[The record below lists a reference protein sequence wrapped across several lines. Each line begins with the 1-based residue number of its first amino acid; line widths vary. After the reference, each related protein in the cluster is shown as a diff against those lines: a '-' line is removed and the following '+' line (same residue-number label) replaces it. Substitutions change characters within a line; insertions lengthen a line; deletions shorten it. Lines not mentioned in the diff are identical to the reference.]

1 MRVLVFILD
10 YFSVSYLYSDL
21 YLFNFDS
28 LNYSLCCLFNRS
40 YSSKSAIASASAAKG
55 ENKFSNMYK
64 KEYGLSQY
72 QREALIGVMLADG
85 NLDRGKPT
93 YNTRLRIDHTYPD
106 QESYVLSLH
115 ALFGSMIAM
124 EPTIVTRKSDPRTGK
139 VYQSIYVR
147 TLRFA
152 CLNPYHD
159 LFYKDKKKVVPSN
172 IQDLL
177 TPVGLAHIIMGDGFL
192 NGQSKVVIICSES
205 FSKEEQELL
214 ISVLDKNF
222 GIKATLNKRVS
233 TLGNET

>member
-1 MRVLVFILD
+1 L
-10 YFSVSYLYSDL
+10 SC
-21 YLFNFDS
+21 N
-28 LNYSLCCLFNRS
+28 FNRS
-40 YSSKSAIASASAAKG
+40 HSSKSVVTSASAAGG
-55 ENKFSNMYK
+55 ENKFSNKYK
-64 KEYGLSQY
+64 KEYDLTQY

-115 ALFGSMIAM
+115 ALFVSMIAM

-139 VYQSIYVR
+139 VYQSMYVR

-159 LFYKDKKKVVPSN
+159 LFYKDKKKVVPLN

-177 TPVGLAHIIMGDGFL
+177 TPVGLAHLIMGDGFL
-192 NGQSKVVIICSES
+192 NGQSNVVIICSES

-214 ISVLDKNF
+214 ISALDQKF

-233 TLGNET
+233 TIGSET